1 MEALSL
7 TPSCKSKLD
16 AFYLRGLRQIL
27 RMNTTYVDR
36 NNTNERVY
44 LNAACVLAQEQVS
57 TPLSPL
63 SSQIEDKTQRLVA
76 FLASPRGSQPE
87 IKATFWF
94 PPSYE
99 FRQVSPLDSLRPN
112 ISSLVR
118 RVGRPRGSWVRE
130 TISEIWSKIR
140 ETDPSLPA
148 FDFESEAQRDR
159 LIHYLQSTYHI
170 GV

>member
-1 MEALSL
+1 M
-7 TPSCKSKLD
+7 PSTFEDS
-16 AFYLRGLRQIL
+16 
-27 RMNTTYVDR
+27 YVDR
-36 NNTNERVY
+36 DNTNGRVY

-63 SSQIEDKTQRLVA
+63 SSQIEGKQRLLA

-118 RVGRPRGSWVRE
+118 RVGRPRGRWVRE

-159 LIHYLQSTYHI
+159 LIHDLQTTHHLGI
-170 GV
+170 